1 MGLQAPLLCLLPSC
15 SRQAEPAL
23 QDLGWVCGSLSQL
36 GFGGRALEGLFLEY
50 GPGGG
55 GGLYGIRASVCS
67 VSVFLLSKEGG
78 QRATAPQRN
87 ECLPLPERSGW
98 LSSRRGIQKR
108 L

>member
-23 QDLGWVCGSLSQL
+23 QDLGWVCGSMSQL

-55 GGLYGIRASVCS
+55 GGALWDKGQCVFCVSLSV
-67 VSVFLLSKEGG
+67 G
-78 QRATAPQRN
+78 QRGRTKSYSTPK
-87 ECLPLPERSGW
+87 E
-98 LSSRRGIQKR
+98 
-108 L
+108 